1 MIQFTPLRRADLA
14 EPSRTRGSSR
24 LRATAWFLC
33 FLYVLPGTLGA
44 DDVTVYAN
52 RQRQLFAGLG
62 AGAIFFEG
70 HITSLAARNKDER
83 QRELYDDMFSRVR
96 TRYLQLMIR
105 HDHEPAND
113 DDSPWT
119 QTFDEKNFA
128 YCEHTL
134 AIARADQVSR
144 GQAPLHQP

>member
-1 MIQFTPLRRADLA
+1 MTRALPPRVLA
-14 EPSRTRGSSR
+14 AALALGALS
-24 LRATAWFLC
+24 AI
-33 FLYVLPGTLGA
+33 PGLAPA
-44 DDVTVYAN
+44 DDVVVYAN
-52 RQRQLFAGLG
+52 RKQQVYSGLG

-70 HITSLAARNKDER
+70 HITSLAARGKDDR

-113 DDSPWT
+113 DGDPFT
-119 QTFDEKNFA
+119 QAFDEKNFA

-134 AIARADQVSR
+134 AIARAAKER
-144 GQAPLHQP
+144 EEKIEFFATLYTPPCG